1 MVQNTFYVFFGRFV
15 VSMNAS
21 ELCQVIRLI
30 KVLMNIE
37 SGMKSAVNTDASS
50 TLTKLTL
57 MNRQLD
63 A

>member
-1 MVQNTFYVFFGRFV
+1 
-15 VSMNAS
+15 MNAS